1 MTLKEH
7 YKQILS
13 EMGKVATTP
22 KEKKL
27 AAHYGDKNKI
37 TRGDVITAARKKK
50 GLDESSQLDEVS
62 PPGLEKFT
70 GSKKVKKSFA
80 KQYDGKK
87 GKKIMYATAWKK
99 AKAKAK

>member
-7 YKQILS
+7 YKEILS

-37 TRGDVITAARKKK
+37 TRGDVITAAKKK
-50 GLDESSQLDEVS
+50 QGLDEQIKGIVS
-62 PPGLEKFT
+62 PAVKPNT
-70 GSKKVKKSFA
+70 AKVNNQAITNNRK
-80 KQYDGKK
+80 YGID
-87 GKKIMYATAWKK
+87 KITK
-99 AKAKAK
+99 